1 MEKISNDDV
10 VYEEVNCSIVPAVKR
25 SEVDRK
31 AVPKI
36 KTAPGDRV
44 PVKERFE
51 VEKNQCYAAS
61 NKETAPG
68 DGQNRYK
75 KVLLFLVL
83 TSILLLAVAGACA
96 ALTLQ
101 ITKLKS
107 EIASLNYQLELNQQN
122 DSVIE
127 SAYQQLKQESVAL
140 ENRTQHNIEFSY
152 QQLKQ
157 ESVALENRTQHN
169 IEFSYQQLKQE
180 FAALE
185 NRTHQKIDSA
195 YQQNQVNRTQQNV
208 DSAYQQEFAALDNRT
223 QQNFDSAYQQLKQE
237 FSALENRTQQKIDS
251 AYQQLK
257 QECAEADKMT
267 QLPNSTIIFNFIESL
282 SGQFQINPAI
292 SCAALPPSSP
302 SGYYWVRASNGSAV
316 SVYCDMTRSCGGV
329 TGGWMRVAELDMTND
344 SHQCPSGLVERNDL
358 SKRTCV
364 PVSAND
370 CSSVSI
376 PMSNGY
382 SKVCG
387 KIIAYQVGSPNTF
400 AGINESHIRVT
411 NIDTNYVD
419 GVSLTH
425 GSPRRHIWTFAAGL
439 DEYAA
444 SFADSNCPCTDTT
457 QSSRA
462 TPPPE
467 YVGDDYFCDT
477 GSTDLYVNG
486 NFYSDDPL
494 WDGAGCGPLNA
505 CCSFNNP
512 PWFYKELPQSTTDDI
527 EMRVCKDQCPDNE
540 DIAVELISI
549 YVQ

>member
-1 MEKISNDDV
+1 MEIIYNDDL

-36 KTAPGDRV
+36 ETAPGDRV
-44 PVKERFE
+44 PAKERFE

-107 EIASLNYQLELNQQN
+107 EIASLNYQLELNRQN
-122 DSVIE
+122 NSVIE
-127 SAYQQLKQESVAL
+127 
-140 ENRTQHNIEFSY
+140 
-152 QQLKQ
+152 
-157 ESVALENRTQHN
+157 
-169 IEFSYQQLKQE
+169 
-180 FAALE
+180 
-185 NRTHQKIDSA
+185 
-195 YQQNQVNRTQQNV
+195 
-208 DSAYQQEFAALDNRT
+208 
-223 QQNFDSAYQQLKQE
+223 SAYQQLKQE
-237 FSALENRTQQKIDS
+237 FSALENRTRQKIDS
-251 AYQQLK
+251 TYQQLK
-257 QECAEADKMT
+257 QECGTADNMT

-329 TGGWMRVAELDMTND
+329 TGGWMRVAELDMTNCN
-344 SHQCPSGLVERNDL
+344 HQCPSGLIERNDL

-364 PVSAND
+364 PVSTND

-400 AGINESHIRVT
+400 AGTNDSHIRVT

-425 GSPRRHIWTFAAGL
+425 GSPRSHIWTFAAGL
-439 DEYAA
+439 DEYPG
-444 SFADSNCPCTDTT
+444 SFVYSNCPCTDTT
-457 QSSRA
+457 QSSSA

>member
-1 MEKISNDDV
+1 MDPLSIDNV
-10 VYEEVNCSIVPAVKR
+10 VYEEVDRSRVVPA
-25 SEVDRK
+25 
-31 AVPKI
+31 
-36 KTAPGDRV
+36 
-44 PVKERFE
+44 KERFE
-51 VEKNQCYAAS
+51 VERNQCYAAS

-122 DSVIE
+122 DSMIE
-127 SAYQQLKQESVAL
+127 SAYQQLKQES
-140 ENRTQHNIEFSY
+140 
-152 QQLKQ
+152 
-157 ESVALENRTQHN
+157 
-169 IEFSYQQLKQE
+169 
-180 FAALE
+180 AALR
-185 NRTHQKIDSA
+185 NRI
-195 YQQNQVNRTQQNV
+195 QQI
-208 DSAYQQEFAALDNRT
+208 
-223 QQNFDSAYQQLKQE
+223 NFVV
-237 FSALENRTQQKIDS
+237 
-251 AYQQLK
+251 
-257 QECAEADKMT
+257 
-267 QLPNSTIIFNFIESL
+267 IESFG
-282 SGQFQINPAI
+282 GQFQLFPAI

-329 TGGWMRVAELDMTND
+329 TGGWMRVAELDMTNG
-344 SHQCPSGLVERNDL
+344 SHQCPSGLMERND
-358 SKRTCV
+358 SSICTCV
-364 PVSAND
+364 PNSVSAN
-370 CSSVSI
+370 CSSVSLPI
-376 PMSNGY
+376 SNEY

-400 AGINESHIRVT
+400 GDYTGSFVRV
-411 NIDTNYVD
+411 NASIDTYYVD

-425 GSPRRHIWTFAAGL
+425 GSPRHHIWTFAAGL
-439 DEYAA
+439 DEFAG
-444 SFADSNCPCTDTT
+444 SFPRSNCLCTDTN
-457 QSSRA
+457 QSSSA

-477 GSTDLYVNG
+477 GSEGQILIG

-527 EMRVCKDQCPDNE
+527 EMRVCKDQNSYNE
-540 DIAVELISI
+540 DIAVEMISI